1 MNFLKVLKLKAMLAA
16 TVAIETDKGTLYVEN
31 ELAEGV
37 AIFIEK
43 EGDFVAPEDGDY
55 LIKDGRTLRV
65 VDGKVESI
73 TEPVIEEEP
82 IELEDQPDEKDL
94 RIAELEGL
102 LKDRDAVIEEL
113 TQKIKELEDKNQA
126 PVEEAV
132 KMSAVADEGK
142 YSFVSKFLK

>member
-43 EGDFVAPEDGDY
+43 EGDFVVPEDGDY
-55 LIKDGRTLRV
+55 LLKDGRTLRV

-82 IELEDQPDEKDL
+82 VELEDQPDEKDL

>member
-1 MNFLKVLKLKAMLAA
+1 MLAA
-16 TVAIETDKGTLYVEN
+16 TVSIETDKGILYVEN

-43 EGDFVAPEDGDY
+43 EGDFVAPEDGEY
-55 LIKDGRTLRV
+55 KLTDGRILQIT
-65 VDGKVESI
+65 DGKVVSI
-73 TEPVIEEEP
+73 TEPVMEEEIELEEEP
-82 IELEDQPDEKDL
+82 VAEDQPDEKDL

-126 PVEEAV
+126 PVEEAI

-142 YSFVSKFLK
+142 YSYLSKFLK

>member
-31 ELAEGV
+31 ELSEGV

-43 EGDFVAPEDGDY
+43 EGDFVSTEDGDY
-55 LIKDGRTLRV
+55 ILKDGRTLRV

-82 IELEDQPDEKDL
+82 VELEDKPDEKDL

>member
-31 ELAEGV
+31 ELAEGI

-55 LIKDGRTLRV
+55 LLKDGRTLRV

-73 TEPVIEEEP
+73 TEPVIDEEP
-82 IELEDQPDEKDL
+82 VELEDQPDEKDL

-102 LKDRDAVIEEL
+102 LKDRDAIIEEL

>member
-31 ELAEGV
+31 ELAEGI

-43 EGDFVAPEDGDY
+43 EGDFVSPEDGDY
-55 LIKDGRTLRV
+55 LLKDGRALRV
-65 VDGKVESI
+65 VEGKVESI
-73 TEPVIEEEP
+73 TEPVIEETV
-82 IELEDQPDEKDL
+82 ELEDQPDEKDL

>member
-31 ELAEGV
+31 ELAEGI

-55 LIKDGRTLRV
+55 LLKDGRTLRV

-82 IELEDQPDEKDL
+82 VELEDQPDEKDL

-102 LKDRDAVIEEL
+102 LKDRDAIIEEL

>member
-55 LIKDGRTLRV
+55 LLKDGRTLRV
-65 VDGKVESI
+65 VEGKVESI
-73 TEPVIEEEP
+73 TEPVIEETV
-82 IELEDQPDEKDL
+82 ELEDQPDEKDL